1 MYAITPLTVLHVAK
15 VVQKLKNLQY
25 VPAHPVAFRCVY
37 HCASIHARINLSVA
51 NENLERRSENRLL
64 FARRIYTGHAVKI
77 YDGSL
82 HRFTINQESYQKN
95 MLCVTIHAAVSDYH
109 KYEVGH

>member
-1 MYAITPLTVLHVAK
+1 MYTITPLTVLLVAK

-25 VPAHPVAFRCVY
+25 VPAHAVAFRYVY
-37 HCASIHARINLSVA
+37 HCASTHARISLSVA
-51 NENLERRSENRLL
+51 NENLGAGVGIDCYLRDG
-64 FARRIYTGHAVKI
+64 FIHAVKI

-82 HRFTINQESYQKN
+82 HRFTINQKSYQEN